1 MIVLDVGFLS
11 RLNICTI
18 NHNFIKQRAA
28 FNFKFRCNEGEPY
41 SFSMVYNF
49 VYYNYKR
56 SVYRF
61 LVDIYRL

>member
-28 FNFKFRCNEGEPY
+28 FDFKL
-41 SFSMVYNF
+41 
-49 VYYNYKR
+49 K
-56 SVYRF
+56 
-61 LVDIYRL
+61 LVFKKTTEVDTV